1 VRDRKYEETARAAQ
15 QRRVTAEQ
23 RENPRKLLEEEET
36 MCAANS
42 EGESGRSKEQGRL
55 GESGPLGVPSL
66 SGEEGGRAGGGR

>member
-23 RENPRKLLEEEET
+23 RESPRKLLEEET
-36 MCAANS
+36 RRAANS
-42 EGESGRSKEQGRL
+42 EGESGKSKGQGRL
-55 GESGPLGVPSL
+55 GKSGPLGVPSL